1 MPGYVVKNG
10 EILICTKIDL
20 RIKNTCQ
27 LLLSNI
33 YHVGL
38 DLSTHGRTDASNE
51 SISTLSTAAQEPEG
65 NI

>member
-1 MPGYVVKNG
+1 MRGYVVKNA
-10 EILICTKIDL
+10 EILICTKIHL
-20 RIKNTCQ
+20 TCQ

-51 SISTLSTAAQEPEG
+51 SISTLSTAAQEPGG

>member
-1 MPGYVVKNG
+1 MPGYVVKNA
-10 EILICTKIDL
+10 EILICMKIHL
-20 RIKNTCQ
+20 TTCQ
-27 LLLSNI
+27 LLQSKI

-38 DLSTHGRTDASNE
+38 GLSTHGRTDASNE